1 MSSIRRSSGFLLI
14 DNNKKFILQ
23 HRDGNIKR
31 LPNYWAFFGGKIE
44 KRETPK
50 MSVRREAKEELGIK
64 LKNLKFVQ
72 SYESKTRNE
81 IQFIFIAPLT
91 ISLEKLRKQQEEGQ
105 GLKLFSL
112 KMTENLKTPSFEKAI
127 LKDLFKRGL
136 IA

>member
-1 MSSIRRSSGFLLI
+1 
-14 DNNKKFILQ
+14 
-23 HRDGNIKR
+23 
-31 LPNYWAFFGGKIE
+31 
-44 KRETPK
+44 